1 MGILKLKNTVTEI
14 LKIIPDYNFLS
25 SSRVTFTRKDHIL
38 GHKTQL
44 NKFEKTEI
52 IQSIL
57 IVHNGIKL
65 EIINRNIAGKI
76 PKYLEFEQYT
86 F

>member
-14 LKIIPDYNFLS
+14 LKITPEYNFLS
-25 SSRVTFTRKDHIL
+25 SSHGTFTRKDHIL
-38 GHKTQL
+38 GHKTEL
-44 NKFEKTEI
+44 NKFERIEI

-57 IVHNGIKL
+57 VVHIGIKL

-76 PKYLEFEQYT
+76 PKYLESKQHT